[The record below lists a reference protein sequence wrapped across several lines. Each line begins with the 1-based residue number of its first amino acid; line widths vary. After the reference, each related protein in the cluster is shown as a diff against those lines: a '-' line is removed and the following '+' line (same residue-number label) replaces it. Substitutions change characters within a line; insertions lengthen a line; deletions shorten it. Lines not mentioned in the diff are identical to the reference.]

1 MKSLILDFLH
11 RWRWLFAISL
21 LLTAAFSIAGFP
33 FILAPAAVVALLLDA
48 QRGVFRAVRPLPIT
62 RLEQA
67 RAWWIVGVPLLPL
80 LSVPALVLGVFLFQQ
95 IHPDTAAAGF
105 GHLAAPV
112 VQIPPPMEV
121 LPEAM
126 PGTSTAEQRL
136 IAPPPAPVKQTP
148 APWFAAG
155 VQAWVALGYAGFC
168 FFLMQWAPTRPA
180 ENLAE
185 NVQQSVFGL
194 LWGISMPGIAF
205 LLPNLPRSPDAIVSW
220 HWAILVAAPV
230 FVALSYFSAA
240 ELVRRRMFVAE
251 VKTRPQA
258 ADGSLAISSG
268 LTGIP
273 LFVVNFA
280 GRIVMMVALIACVQ
294 IVVLQWMS
302 QGNAPGNQ
310 PAMGMQVSLMGMM
323 LGAVI
328 AESVGMRAL
337 RALPL
342 STPQLALLLSLI
354 PWTGA
359 LTGAVF
365 SAGVCGAGDPA
376 LSAWSNLAAQ
386 SLALCGWVTFAFAVT
401 LHISSGGR
409 LFVLLLLVMIPGV
422 TLQFA
427 VKYTVLISAVGLV
440 AGIAGFALLIR
451 GLRKSSAFY
460 RPRGFFG
467 MTPGQPTAVR

>member
-11 RWRWLFAISL
+11 RWRWLFVMSL
-21 LLTAAFSIAGFP
+21 LLTTAFSVAGFP

-62 RLEQA
+62 RLDQA
-67 RAWWIVGVPLLPL
+67 KAWWIVGVPLLPL

-95 IHPDTAAAGF
+95 LHPNAAAVRF
-105 GHLAAPV
+105 SPLASTAV
-112 VQIPPPMEV
+112 LTPPPIEV
-121 LPEAM
+121 LPEGM
-126 PGTSTAEQRL
+126 PGNATEEQGV
-136 IAPPPAPVKQTP
+136 IAPPQAPVRQAP

-155 VQAWVALGYAGFC
+155 VQAWVALGYAGFF
-168 FFLMQWAPTRPA
+168 FFLIQWAPTRLP

-185 NVQQSVFGL
+185 KIQQAVFGL

-205 LLPNLPRSPDAIVSW
+205 LLPNLPRSPESIATW
-220 HWAILVAAPV
+220 HWAILAAAPV
-230 FVALSYFSAA
+230 FVVLSYLSAA
-240 ELVRRRMFVAE
+240 ELVRRRMFMTA
-251 VKTRPQA
+251 VKSRFQA
-258 ADGSLAISSG
+258 TAGSLAISSG

-273 LFVVNFA
+273 LFVVNFT
-280 GRIVMMVALIACVQ
+280 GRIVMMVALIAGVQ
-294 IVVLQWMS
+294 IAVLHWMS
-302 QGNAPGNQ
+302 QGNAPGTQ

-323 LGAVI
+323 FGAI
-328 AESVGMRAL
+328 LAESVGMRAL

-342 STPQLALLLSLI
+342 STPQLALLLSLM

-365 SAGVCGAGDPA
+365 SAVGCGAGDPA
-376 LSAWSNLAAQ
+376 LSVWSNLAAQ
-386 SLALCGWVTFAFAVT
+386 CLALCGWVTLAFAIT
-401 LHISSGGR
+401 LHISSSGR
-409 LFVLLLLVMIPGV
+409 LFVLMLLVMIPGI
-422 TLQFA
+422 TLPFA
-427 VKYTVLISAVGLV
+427 VKYTVLIAAVGLV

-467 MTPGQPTAVR
+467 LTPGQPTAVR